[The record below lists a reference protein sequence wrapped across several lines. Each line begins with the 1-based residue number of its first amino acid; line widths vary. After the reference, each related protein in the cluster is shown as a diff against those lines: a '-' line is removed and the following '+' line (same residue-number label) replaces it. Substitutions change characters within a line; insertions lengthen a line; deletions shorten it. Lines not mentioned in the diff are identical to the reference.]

1 MSRQKHKVK
10 ELEALLAEA
19 ESKGWRV
26 DRGEGYFRLR
36 CGCGKHMTWVHLSP
50 SNPKYEQEKRQKLH
64 RTGCW

>member
-26 DRGEGYFRLR
+26 DKKTLYFRLR
-36 CGCGKHMTWVHLSP
+36 CP
-50 SNPKYEQEKRQKLH
+50 
-64 RTGCW
+64 